1 MENEEIK
8 VTEDITID
16 ENNQL
21 EAEELQ
27 DYAEEVE

>member
-21 EAEELQ
+21 ENEKEHEGVEE
-27 DYAEEVE
+27 

>member
-21 EAEELQ
+21 EVEKLQ